1 LVLDCGLASK
11 RVFSKAPIILHGA
24 RAHLIVR
31 KRPIPAA
38 AQTTELSMRV
48 SSTLRISTLVVAL
61 AAVLGT
67 TGGAFAASS
76 QDQNQNQN
84 QSAQQQAV
92 TNNNPYDS
100 QDFTIPD
107 SNIYP

>member
-1 LVLDCGLASK
+1 MLQ
-11 RVFSKAPIILHGA
+11 
-24 RAHLIVR
+24 

-38 AQTTELSMRV
+38 AQMTELSMRI

-61 AAVLGT
+61 AAVLAT
-67 TGGAFAASS
+67 TGGAFAASA
-76 QDQNQNQN
+76 QDQNQNQNEN